1 MASRS
6 SSSSTTCGWS
16 WGSASGWRSSTSVA
30 RSLRALRPRSRATRP
45 CARRISARPTMPEP
59 LLEVRDLVVRY
70 GAIEAVHGISF
81 DVHAGEVVALIG
93 ANGAGKT
100 TTLSAISGLVRPAG
114 GAIRLAGRDLT
125 RAAPHEIVRAG
136 LVQVPEGREILA
148 RMSVHENLLLS
159 GATDVAP
166 MYERFPILAERRA
179 LLAGNL
185 SGGEQQLL
193 AIARA
198 LLAKPKVLLLD
209 EPSLGLAPKMVAT
222 VFEVL
227 RELKA
232 GGTTMLVVEQNA
244 LRALR
249 LADRAYVLELGRIGL
264 SGTGAAL
271 LEDSAV
277 GRAYLGA

>member
-1 MASRS
+1 
-6 SSSSTTCGWS
+6 
-16 WGSASGWRSSTSVA
+16 
-30 RSLRALRPRSRATRP
+30 
-45 CARRISARPTMPEP
+45 MPEP
-59 LLEVRDLVVRY
+59 MLEVNDLVVRY

-81 DVHAGEVVALIG
+81 AVHPGEIVALIG

-100 TTLSAISGLVRPAG
+100 TTLSAISGLIRPARG
-114 GAIRLAGRDLT
+114 SIRLAGRELAGT
-125 RAAPHEIVRAG
+125 APHAIFAAG

-159 GATDVAP
+159 GAADVRS
-166 MYERFPILAERRA
+166 MYERFPILAERRG
-179 LLAGNL
+179 LPAGNL

-198 LLAKPKVLLLD
+198 LLAKPRVLLLD

-222 VFEVL
+222 VFAVL
-227 RELKA
+227 AELKA
-232 GGTTMLVVEQNA
+232 AGTTMLLVEQNA

-271 LEDSAV
+271 LQDPGVA
-277 GRAYLGA
+277 RAYLGA

>member
-1 MASRS
+1 M
-6 SSSSTTCGWS
+6 
-16 WGSASGWRSSTSVA
+16 
-30 RSLRALRPRSRATRP
+30 
-45 CARRISARPTMPEP
+45 
-59 LLEVRDLVVRY
+59 LEVDGLVVRY

-81 DVHAGEVVALIG
+81 DVREGEVVALIG

-100 TTLSAISGLVRPAG
+100 STLAAISGLVRPSR
-114 GAIRLAGRDLT
+114 GAVRLAGRDLAG
-125 RAAPHEIVRAG
+125 AAPHTIVRAG

-148 RMSVHENLLLS
+148 RKSVHENLLLS
-159 GATDVAP
+159 GAADPSA

-179 LLAGNL
+179 LAAGNL

-198 LLAKPKVLLLD
+198 LLARPRVLLLD

-222 VFEVL
+222 VFDVL
-227 RELKA
+227 AELKSS
-232 GGTTMLVVEQNA
+232 GTTMLLVEQNA

-249 LADRAYVLELGRIGL
+249 LADRAYVLDLGRIGL

-271 LEDSAV
+271 LQDSAV
-277 GRAYLGA
+277 ARAYLGA

>member
-1 MASRS
+1 
-6 SSSSTTCGWS
+6 
-16 WGSASGWRSSTSVA
+16 
-30 RSLRALRPRSRATRP
+30 
-45 CARRISARPTMPEP
+45 MPEP
-59 LLEVRDLVVRY
+59 VLEGLLSVRDLVVRY
-70 GAIEAVHGISF
+70 GAVEAVHGISF
-81 DVHAGEVVALIG
+81 DVGAGEVVALIG

-100 TTLSAISGLVRPAG
+100 STLAAISGLVRPAR
-114 GAIRLAGRDLT
+114 GAVRLAGRDLAG
-125 RAAPHEIVRAG
+125 AAPHAIVRAG
-136 LVQVPEGREILA
+136 LIQVPEGREILA

-159 GATDVAP
+159 GARDATP
-166 MYERFPILAERRA
+166 MYERFPILGERRA

-198 LLAKPKVLLLD
+198 LLAKPRVLLLD

-222 VFEVL
+222 VFGVL
-227 RELKA
+227 AELKA
-232 GGTTMLVVEQNA
+232 SGTTMLLVEQNA

-264 SGTGAAL
+264 AGTGAAL
-271 LEDSAV
+271 LQDSAV

>member
-1 MASRS
+1 MAER
-6 SSSSTTCGWS
+6 
-16 WGSASGWRSSTSVA
+16 
-30 RSLRALRPRSRATRP
+30 
-45 CARRISARPTMPEP
+45 M
-59 LLEVRDLVVRY
+59 LEVRDLVVRY

-81 DVHAGEVVALIG
+81 DVQAGEVVALIG

-100 TTLSAISGLVRPAG
+100 TTLNAISGVVRAQSG
-114 GAIRLAGRDLT
+114 TIRLAGVDLT
-125 RAAPHEIVRAG
+125 HAAPHQIVRAG
-136 LVQVPEGREILA
+136 LVQVPEGREVLG

-159 GATDVAP
+159 GATDIAR

-179 LLAGNL
+179 LLAGSL

-222 VFEVL
+222 VFGVL
-227 RELKA
+227 AELKA
-232 GGTTMLVVEQNA
+232 SGTTMLLVEQNA

-249 LADRAYVLELGRIGL
+249 LADRGYVLELGRIGL

-271 LEDSAV
+271 LQDRGV

>member
-1 MASRS
+1 
-6 SSSSTTCGWS
+6 
-16 WGSASGWRSSTSVA
+16 
-30 RSLRALRPRSRATRP
+30 
-45 CARRISARPTMPEP
+45 MPEP
-59 LLEVRDLVVRY
+59 MLEVRDLVVRY
-70 GAIEAVHGISF
+70 GAIEAVHGIGF
-81 DVHAGEVVALIG
+81 DVRQGEVVALIG

-100 TTLSAISGLVRPAG
+100 STLAAICGLVRPARG
-114 GAIRLAGRDLT
+114 TIRLLGRDL
-125 RAAPHEIVRAG
+125 AGAPAHAIVKAG
-136 LVQVPEGREILA
+136 LIQVPEGREILA

-159 GATDVAP
+159 GAHDPEP
-166 MYERFPILAERRA
+166 MYERFPILAERRS
-179 LLAGNL
+179 LPAGNL

-198 LLAKPKVLLLD
+198 LLAHPRVLLLD

-227 RELKA
+227 ADLKA

-271 LEDSAV
+271 LRDAGV
-277 GRAYLGA
+277 ARAYLGA